1 MIGTSVTIVTM
12 MNLSAG
18 SCVQRGAGAGRGT
31 SWEEEQ
37 AAAAAVREQSSSS
50 SSRSSEAPQQ
60 QRRRRHQCH
69 HQHQLLQC
77 CPGPLTVSQAAR
89 SLLPVNP
96 VTVSEAV
103 IRCFGLSDGK
113 QRGAQV
119 PEAGGGAWLPGITIM
134 VRPSKPS
141 LSNSCLTGW
150 SLYCHLDVCGV
161 SPAR

>member
-1 MIGTSVTIVTM
+1 MTATLTMLMIVTIVTM

-18 SCVQRGAGAGRGT
+18 SCVQRGAGAGRET

-37 AAAAAVREQSSSS
+37 AAAAAEREQSSSSS

-103 IRCFGLSDGK
+103 I
-113 QRGAQV
+113 
-119 PEAGGGAWLPGITIM
+119 
-134 VRPSKPS
+134 
-141 LSNSCLTGW
+141 
-150 SLYCHLDVCGV
+150 
-161 SPAR
+161 

>member
-1 MIGTSVTIVTM
+1 MTATLTMLWIVTIVTM

-37 AAAAAVREQSSSS
+37 AAAAAAVREQSS

-103 IRCFGLSDGK
+103 I
-113 QRGAQV
+113 
-119 PEAGGGAWLPGITIM
+119 
-134 VRPSKPS
+134 
-141 LSNSCLTGW
+141 
-150 SLYCHLDVCGV
+150 
-161 SPAR
+161 

>member
-1 MIGTSVTIVTM
+1 MTATLTMLKIGTIVMIVTM

-103 IRCFGLSDGK
+103 I
-113 QRGAQV
+113 
-119 PEAGGGAWLPGITIM
+119 
-134 VRPSKPS
+134 
-141 LSNSCLTGW
+141 
-150 SLYCHLDVCGV
+150 
-161 SPAR
+161 